1 MQQSASIES
10 LDVPRIAANIR
21 AFLAFAQDRC
31 GTAGWRLRLG
41 QHKCDL
47 WVNPTIFAGICQLQ
61 VYPMKVILSG
71 LETMTVTR
79 GNRDLAVPR
88 NTTLLFLPPFAPE
101 LNPNKNP
108 L

>member
-1 MQQSASIES
+1 MTHELPQ
-10 LDVPRIAANIR
+10 
-21 AFLAFAQDRC
+21 
-31 GTAGWRLRLG
+31 
-41 QHKCDL
+41 
-47 WVNPTIFAGICQLQ
+47 IFALFWPSHKTDEARYAGGYGSGSTNVIYGLIRPFSLVFALQ

-88 NTTLLFLPPFAPE
+88 NTTLLLLPPFAPE